1 MPRKKYVRKRD
12 ISPDP
17 KYQSKEVEKFIN
29 CLMEKGKKSLAQNIF
44 YKAIEIASK
53 KAKEEPLVLFK
64 KAIENARPLL
74 EVKSRR
80 VGGANYQ
87 VPVEVRMRRGTSL
100 ATRWIINFARG
111 RKGMPM
117 EEKLAVELLDAFKG
131 EGNSIRKK
139 GETHRMAE
147 ANRAFAHYRW

>member
-1 MPRKKYVRKRD
+1 MPRKKYVKKRD
-12 ISPDP
+12 ILPDP

-29 CLMEKGKKSLAQNIF
+29 CLMKKGKKSLAQNIF

-64 KAIENARPLL
+64 KAIENTRPLL

-117 EEKLAVELLDAFKG
+117 KEKLAIELLDAFKG
-131 EGNSIRKK
+131 EGNTIRKK

-147 ANRAFAHYRW
+147 ANRAFAHYKW